1 MEEACELFGGGFSGI
16 APVAALLLFGQKADG
31 HGRFAEL
38 SSFATAGHL
47 SEFAGLLVLQNS
59 VAKGKNFATSFATDA
74 PMLIGYARVSTEDQN
89 LTQQRAALQAARCR
103 RIYEEKISGAK
114 RDRPQLARLIDQL
127 RPDDV
132 VTVTR
137 LDRLARSTR
146 DLLDIAERL
155 QEAGAGLRSL
165 AEPWAD
171 TTSPAG
177 RMVLTVFAGIAEFER
192 ALISERTSTGRIA
205 AKARGVRFG
214 RPPKLTADQI
224 ALAQRLISEGRS
236 SRDAAKIL
244 NVHASTL
251 YRAFALQERAAP
263 AADPVPM

>member
-1 MEEACELFGGGFSGI
+1 MAVS
-16 APVAALLLFGQKADG
+16 
-31 HGRFAEL
+31 
-38 SSFATAGHL
+38 
-47 SEFAGLLVLQNS
+47 QNS
-59 VAKGKNFATSFATDA
+59 QFSRQRDTCRDSLAFCCGKTRSQKEEFRDEFRNGH
-74 PMLIGYARVSTEDQN
+74 PMLIGYARVSTDDQD
-89 LTQQRAALQAARCR
+89 LTHQRAALQAAGCR

-132 VTVTR
+132 VTITR

-146 DLLDIAERL
+146 DLLDIAEQL
-155 QEAGAGLRSL
+155 QEASAGLRSL

-171 TTSPAG
+171 TTSSAG
-177 RMVLTVFAGIAEFER
+177 RMILTVFAGIAEFER
-192 ALISERTSTGRIA
+192 ALISERTSTGRMV

-236 SRDAAKIL
+236 PRDAAKIL

-251 YRAFALQERAAP
+251 YRAFALQERAVSAT
-263 AADPVPM
+263 DPVPV